1 MFADAKIAML
11 EALELTDIEA
21 LPPARRR
28 KFATLCR
35 HWAELAGPR
44 SATSE
49 SRSTRMIPTAG
60 VLLQL
65 DRGLRSEE

>member
-21 LPPARRR
+21 LPPSKRRR
-28 KFATLCR
+28 FATLCR
-35 HWAELAGPR
+35 HWADLAEPR
-44 SATSE
+44 SPTSGPIS
-49 SRSTRMIPTAG
+49 SRPIPIAG

-65 DRGLRSEE
+65 SRGLRSE